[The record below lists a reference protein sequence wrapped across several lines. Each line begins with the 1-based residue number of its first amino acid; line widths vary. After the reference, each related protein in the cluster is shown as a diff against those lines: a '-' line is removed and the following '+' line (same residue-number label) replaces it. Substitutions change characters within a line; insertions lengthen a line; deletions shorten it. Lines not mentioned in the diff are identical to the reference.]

1 MRAGNNAVVYLLID
15 GMKDLDITRS
25 AVAKHLK
32 ISQQQLNNM
41 INGGAK
47 VPVKYFHKLADIL
60 IIDEETL
67 KQAFIQDY
75 AMSLNAAIQSK
86 E

>member
-1 MRAGNNAVVYLLID
+1 
-15 GMKDLDITRS
+15 
-25 AVAKHLK
+25 
-32 ISQQQLNNM
+32 M